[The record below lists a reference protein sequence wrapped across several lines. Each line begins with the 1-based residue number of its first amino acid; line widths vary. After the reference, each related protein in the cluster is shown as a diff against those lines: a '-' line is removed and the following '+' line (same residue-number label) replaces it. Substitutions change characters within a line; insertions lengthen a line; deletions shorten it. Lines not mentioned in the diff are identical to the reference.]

1 MREVETLND
10 SDAKAQPL
18 HNSAYGRSQACHYAL
33 QPPAS
38 QCLTHGSFRYSVQNF
53 RSKASEEYLIV
64 SYNISR
70 VKRLMRGQ
78 TEADEEPN
86 NLLRVFGIQGGPTFR
101 SAKSES
107 HFLQIPEAKSM
118 EKRAKVHNSSRSTTP
133 CNGLLRSDTLRSKC
147 PGTHGRFHPAL
158 RQKCDSR
165 STRGGETH

>member
-1 MREVETLND
+1 MGEVETLKD
-10 SDAKAQPL
+10 RDAKARPL

-70 VKRLMRGQ
+70 VKRLMRGRTIYSGFLVSKVVQ
-78 TEADEEPN
+78 HFVLQNP
-86 NLLRVFGIQGGPTFR
+86 
-101 SAKSES
+101 ES
-107 HFLQIPEAKSM
+107 HFLQIPQAKPM
-118 EKRAKVHNSSRSTTP
+118 EKKAKVRNSSRSTTP
-133 CNGLLRSDTLRSKC
+133 CDGLLRSDTLQSKC